1 MEITTAPT
9 LDIKT
14 ITSKTAADKEAKL
27 QKACKDFEAIFIK
40 QMLTTMRKSVPK
52 SGLFNDGFA
61 KDMYQSMADDQLA
74 KEMAHSKG
82 IRIVLDAVINHTG
95 PVTDIDPVW
104 PKEWVRTGPTCE
116 FKDYESTITC
126 TLVKN
131 LPDILTESD
140 EAVEL
145 PPQF

>member
-82 IRIVLDAVINHTG
+82 MGI
-95 PVTDIDPVW
+95 
-104 PKEWVRTGPTCE
+104 
-116 FKDYESTITC
+116 
-126 TLVKN
+126 
-131 LPDILTESD
+131 SD
-140 EAVEL
+140 VFYKQLSGEIKSQL
-145 PPQF
+145 